1 MAKQSRE
8 FDNNR
13 SKKLLRFVIAVGFI
27 AIYFNIFII
36 ILSGILIPLRMIEN
50 NFLRAVISSVSFLT
64 AFSIFVVTGSFI
76 RNKIVRGKNKYWYL
90 VVIIS
95 GILGFIFY
103 FNFTHQLT
111 NTW

>member
-1 MAKQSRE
+1 MARQSKE
-8 FDNNR
+8 IDNNR

-27 AIYFNIFII
+27 AIYSNILII
-36 ILSGILIPLRMIEN
+36 ILSGILIPLRSIED

-90 VVIIS
+90 VVIIG
-95 GILGFIFY
+95 GILGTIIFW
-103 FNFTHQLT
+103 NFTYQLT
-111 NTW
+111 NNW